1 MRAPR
6 RRIVLFARTS
16 DADATTLADILR
28 QETVG
33 GVLMLV
39 AAAVALIWANLGPHG
54 YEAVREWHLGPL
66 SLEHWASDG
75 LLTIFFFVAG
85 LELKRELTVGSLSKP
100 SEALV
105 PIVAAM
111 CGMAIPA
118 ALYLV
123 INFAARTGQPQG
135 WPIPMATDIAFAL
148 AILAVAAPGRP
159 SSLRAFLLTLAIV
172 DDLGAI
178 LVIATVFTEHIALL
192 WLLGGL
198 AVAVAWWVLQRRR
211 IRGWYLYVPL
221 AVICWVCVWQSG
233 VHPTI
238 SGVTLGL
245 LTRSSA
251 TDPDAP
257 VDAWE
262 HTWRPISAGVAVP
275 IFALLAA
282 GVAVTG
288 AGLVGLIAQP
298 VALGV
303 IVGLVAGKAI
313 GIFGGAY
320 LTARLTRAEL
330 APDLRW
336 FDVFGVAVL
345 GGVGFTVALLV
356 AELAFTGH
364 PELQDQAKAAV
375 LVASLLA
382 AVLAAV
388 VTRLG
393 KTD

>member
-6 RRIVLFARTS
+6 RRIVLFGRTS

-105 PIVAAM
+105 PIVAAV
-111 CGMAIPA
+111 CGMAVPA

-123 INFAARTGQPQG
+123 INFAASTGQPQG

-159 SSLRAFLLTLAIV
+159 TSLRAFLLTLAIV

-178 LVIATVFTEHIALL
+178 LVIATVFTEHIALV

-198 AVAVAWWVLQRRR
+198 AVAVVWWVLQRRR

-221 AVICWVCVWQSG
+221 AVICWICVWQSG

-238 SGVTLGL
+238 SGVALGL

-251 TDPDAP
+251 TDPHAP

-303 IVGLVAGKAI
+303 IIGLVAGKAI

-330 APDLRW
+330 APDLCW

-364 PELQDQAKAAV
+364 PELQDQAKTAV